1 MIDQWPEWI
10 SNSGNTFGRCFH
22 LRNAPSVLFGSKES
36 AQLAITR
43 ITVPNGLPEPT
54 APVRPERGFTI
65 SLHLRQQTQ
74 TYRWGTWVD
83 GKFIPIRYWERGG
96 VGVYDLEANPIAV
109 RPTGFDAVH
118 FNLPRRTLDAFT
130 DDNELHRIGGLPCTQ
145 GIKNDVL
152 FHLTKFALPWLGDE
166 RRVCSLMFDYFVWMF
181 CSLIAASYGQVG
193 PTRTIYLGGLAPWQK
208 RRLLELIDSN
218 LDGQLRLSYLA
229 EECGL
234 SVSHFSRSFKRSF
247 GVPVHRYLIARRVE
261 RAKFLLRSSSAPL
274 SEIALESGFAD
285 QAAFSRTFRAV
296 VGTSPKRWLNEHMHR
311 LSVDLRPATRI
322 DREGVHR
329 RFLFPMALPPAVDA
343 RNDGATSDVAIG
355 NDKIGEIAQE

>member
-1 MIDQWPEWI
+1 MIAQRPEWI
-10 SNSGNTFGRCFH
+10 SNSGNTFGRCFQ

-36 AQLAITR
+36 AQMAITR
-43 ITVPNGLPEPT
+43 ITVPNGLSEPT
-54 APVRPERGFTI
+54 ASVRPERGFTI
-65 SLHLRQQTQ
+65 CLHLRQQTEP
-74 TYRWGTWVD
+74 YRWGTWVD

-181 CSLIAASYGQVG
+181 CSHIAASYGQTQ
-193 PTRTIYLGGLAPWQK
+193 PTRTVHLGGLAPWQK
-208 RRLLELIDSN
+208 RSLMELIDSN
-218 LDGQLRLSYLA
+218 LDGELRLSCLA

-274 SEIALESGFAD
+274 SEISLESGFSD

-296 VGTSPKRWLNEHMHR
+296 VGTSPMRWLNEHMHR
-311 LSVDLRPATRI
+311 LPVDL
-322 DREGVHR
+322 EHG
-329 RFLFPMALPPAVDA
+329 RFLSPVVSLPALDD
-343 RNDGATSDVAIG
+343 RNEGAI
-355 NDKIGEIAQE
+355 

>member
-1 MIDQWPEWI
+1 
-10 SNSGNTFGRCFH
+10 
-22 LRNAPSVLFGSKES
+22 
-36 AQLAITR
+36 
-43 ITVPNGLPEPT
+43 
-54 APVRPERGFTI
+54 
-65 SLHLRQQTQ
+65 
-74 TYRWGTWVD
+74 
-83 GKFIPIRYWERGG
+83 
-96 VGVYDLEANPIAV
+96 V

-329 RFLFPMALPPAVDA
+329 RFLFPMTLPPAVDA